1 MKRQISARLFNP
13 AKTIALIVSA
23 LALTVSTVFAQQGRG
38 TILGTVTDTSGAAIA
53 GAQVTVTSAATNLTS
68 NAITN
73 DDGFFTIPNLI
84 VGGYSVTVSKEGF
97 KKSVRGGITLEV
109 DQKAEINTQLE
120 AGAVNETVEVTSQA
134 PLVDTASATVGKV
147 IENRR
152 VQDLPVNGRNALAL
166 VLLAPS
172 VQSAVGPRATGFAD
186 RGTEVSTIRI
196 NGSPIATNN
205 VIIDGLSSINAYLP
219 DVNINPTVEAVQEFK
234 VQTNTMSSEFGFTL
248 GGVVNLVTKSGS
260 SQYHGSLYE
269 FFRNDALDANLWSN
283 NRVNRPKQPLRY
295 NQFGGALGGPI
306 RLPGKIFGPL
316 GYDGRDRSFFFF
328 NYEGYRYTTSSS
340 GFYTMPTEAFRNG
353 DFRLLRNDLG
363 AQIKI
368 YDPATT
374 RPDPANP
381 GRFIRD
387 QISCNGV
394 LNVICPD
401 RIDPVSRN
409 ILSFYP
415 LPNRTPDNAFSN
427 LNNYYGAVS
436 NKRTLDQYTSRVDHR
451 FSEANNF
458 SARYTFYRQFTDF
471 GTANLYP
478 DPTVRLR
485 NDPFRGHNI
494 VLEDIHSF
502 TPHLIHTLRFGV
514 ARQVFDFAV
523 ASSGQDL
530 PGQLGLPDSVPP
542 DTFPK
547 ISNGLNAFN
556 TGVVGKRGGSVWQL
570 FDAFTW
576 LSGNHSFKFGTELR
590 LVQANNLQT
599 SSPSGDFNFPATVTN
614 NAAPTVGGAA
624 NTGNA
629 FATFLLGAV
638 GNASVTTHL
647 GESEVGKSYSFYVQ
661 DDWKATRRLTLNL
674 GVRFDYQ
681 QMPYER
687 RCGTSN
693 FNPFAVNPTNGLLG
707 RTEYACLDYGRTAMK
722 EDMDDFA
729 PRIGFAFDVFGTQRT
744 VVRGGYSIFYP
755 ALWAFYTNIYGDTNG
770 FATTSTA
777 YNAPGGNNLLT
788 AFQFENG
795 FPFAPNQPKG
805 SLLGPNLFATSTADY
820 QQAEGDT
827 PMSQQWNLSVQQQL
841 PLGILL
847 DATYS
852 ANHGTHLFAGSYDL
866 NQADPELVAELGLQ
880 GRLNDSVPNPYA
892 GLVPGALGGPTIT
905 LRQLLRPYPYVG
917 NITVRAPRLGNSIY
931 HALLLSG
938 EKRFSKGF
946 SFLASYTF
954 GKLISDSVSNPLNFI
969 MTEGAGE
976 FGYQNGKFNRRA
988 ERAEDPSNVPHRLT
1002 LSGLWELP
1010 IGKGRRLDL
1019 KNRFLNAAL
1028 GDWQVNTVTT
1038 IVSGTPLIIRSS
1050 STALNGL
1057 ANRPNLV
1064 SSPQRASSDFNDP
1077 LLTAANGDPGVLW
1090 FDPSTYLNPSD
1101 YTYGNVSRSV
1111 SSVRNP
1117 GAFISDISVFKKFSF
1132 TEKIKL
1138 EFRAEAFNFLNHT
1151 NLLAANGTF
1160 GNNAGEVTREGLPI
1174 TVASSGSATV
1184 TGSQPVIYGEQC
1196 LGASRTVK
1204 LNGVDTPVYRNQCNT
1219 SVTFGRITN
1228 SRDPRQLQF
1237 GLKVTF

>member
-1 MKRQISARLFNP
+1 MKRQISARLSNP

-23 LALTVSTVFAQQGRG
+23 LALTVSTAFAQQGRG
-38 TILGTVTDTSGAAIA
+38 TILGAVTDPSGAAIA

-152 VQDLPVNGRNALAL
+152 VQELPVNGRNALAL

-186 RGTEVSTIRI
+186 RGTEVSIIRI
-196 NGSPIATNN
+196 NGGPIAANN
-205 VIIDGLSSINAYLP
+205 IIVDGLSSVNAYLP

-260 SQYHGSLYE
+260 NEYHGSLYD

-283 NRVNRPKQPLRY
+283 NRANRPKQPLRY
-295 NQFGGALGGPI
+295 NQFGGAIGGPI

-316 GYDGRDRSFFFF
+316 GYDGRERSFFFF
-328 NYEGYRYTTSSS
+328 NYEGYRYTTSAS
-340 GFYTMPTEAFRNG
+340 GFYTMPTEAFRSG
-353 DFRLLRNDLG
+353 DFRLLRNDQG

-374 RPDPANP
+374 RPDPADP
-381 GRFIRD
+381 SRLIRD

-401 RIDPVSRN
+401 RIDPVARN
-409 ILSFYP
+409 ILRFYP
-415 LPNRTPDNAFSN
+415 LPNRAPDNSFSN
-427 LNNYYGAVS
+427 LNNYFGAVS

-458 SARYTFYRQFTDF
+458 SARYTFYRQFTDQ
-471 GTANLYP
+471 GLTNLYP
-478 DPTVRLR
+478 DPIVRQR

-494 VLEDIHSF
+494 VFEDIHSI
-502 TPHLIHTLRFGV
+502 TPRLIHTLRFGV
-514 ARQVFDFAV
+514 ARQIFEFKV
-523 ASSGQDL
+523 ASADQDW
-530 PGQLGLPDSVPP
+530 PGQLGLPDIVPP
-542 DTFPK
+542 DTFPQVT
-547 ISNGLNAFN
+547 NGLQGFP
-556 TGVVGKRGGSVWQL
+556 TGTVGKRGGVVWQL
-570 FDAFTW
+570 FDALTW
-576 LSGNHSFKFGTELR
+576 LRGNHSFKFGTELR
-590 LVQANNLQT
+590 LVQANNLQKG
-599 SSPSGDFNFPATVTN
+599 SPSGSFNFPATVTN
-614 NAAPTVGGAA
+614 NAVTTPGGAA
-624 NTGNA
+624 NTGNG

-693 FNPFAVNPTNGLLG
+693 FNPFATNPTNGLLG
-707 RTEYACLDYGRTAMK
+707 RTEYACLDYGRAAMK
-722 EDMDDFA
+722 EDKDDFA

-755 ALWAFYTNIYGDTNG
+755 TLWSFYINIFGDTNG
-770 FATTSTA
+770 FASTSTA
-777 YNAPGGNNLLT
+777 YNAPGGDNRLT
-788 AFQFENG
+788 LFQFKNG

-805 SLLGPNLFATSTADY
+805 SQLGPNLFSTSNADY
-820 QQAEGDT
+820 QQAEGNT

-841 PLGILL
+841 PFGILL

-866 NQADPELVAELGLQ
+866 NQADPALVAQFGLQ
-880 GRLNDSVPNPYA
+880 GRLNESVPNPYA
-892 GLVPGALGGPTIT
+892 GKVPGQFGGATIT
-905 LRQLLRPYPYVG
+905 LAQSLRPYPYVG

-946 SFLASYTF
+946 TFLASYTF
-954 GKLISDSVSNPLNFI
+954 GKLISDSISNPINFVA
-969 MTEGAGE
+969 TEGAGE
-976 FGYQNGKFNRRA
+976 FGYQNGKYNRRA
-988 ERAEDPSNVPHRLT
+988 ERAEDPSNVPHRLV

-1010 IGKGRRLDL
+1010 VGKGRRLDL
-1019 KNRFLNAAL
+1019 KNRFLNVAL
-1028 GDWQVNTVTT
+1028 GDWQLNTVTT
-1038 IVSGTPLIIRSS
+1038 IAAGTPLIIRG
-1050 STALNGL
+1050 ANNGL

-1064 SSPQRASSDFNDP
+1064 SSPRRASSGFNDP
-1077 LLTAANGDPGVLW
+1077 LLANSTEDPGVLW
-1090 FDPSTYLNPSD
+1090 FDPSTYLNPPD

-1111 SSVRNP
+1111 SGVRNP

-1151 NLLAANGTF
+1151 NLLAASGSF
-1160 GNNAGEVTREGLPI
+1160 SNNAGEVTREGLPI
-1174 TVASSGSATV
+1174 TVASGVATV
-1184 TGSQPVIYGEQC
+1184 TRATPVIYGEQC

-1219 SVTFGRITN
+1219 SVSFGRITG
-1228 SRDPRQLQF
+1228 SRDPRQMQF